1 MTSPDRDATR
11 PARLPHRSVRPA
23 LALMAVALLATV
35 GCRHADRPETA
46 AANARNEEGKT
57 AGIRPIHP
65 VKRDIRMTVVQ
76 PGTLQ
81 AFEVTPIYSRI
92 AGYVQK
98 YLYNIGDRVKA
109 GDVLIEMWVPD
120 IVEQDSQAAAEVKR
134 AEVQVRVTQ
143 SALRSAEAKL
153 ENMIARIAGAEA
165 GVKRAQ
171 ASYTRWESEYKRL
184 EQLVTQRVLDEQ
196 VRDETYRQF
205 EEAIAAREQANAMVS
220 EAKAARDQAA
230 ADLERARVNV
240 EAARR
245 SSTSPG
251 RPSVWHA

>member
-1 MTSPDRDATR
+1 MTSSDRDATR
-11 PARLPHRSVRPA
+11 PARVPDRSVHRSPA
-23 LALMAVALLATV
+23 LVALGLLLATA
-35 GCRHADRPETA
+35 GCHHADQDETPA
-46 AANARNEEGKT
+46 TKAKEGKT
-57 AGIRPIHP
+57 AGIRVIHP
-65 VKRDIRMTVVQ
+65 ARRDIRMTVVQ

-109 GDVLIEMWVPD
+109 GDVLIEMWIPD
-120 IVEQDSQAAAEVKR
+120 VVEQDSQAAAEVKR
-134 AEVQVRVTQ
+134 AEVQIRVAQ
-143 SALRSAEAKL
+143 SNLTSAEAKL
-153 ENMIARIAGAEA
+153 QTMIAQVAAAKA

-205 EEAIAAREQANAMVS
+205 EEAA
-220 EAKAARDQAA
+220 AARDQANA
-230 ADLERARVNV
+230 IVSEAEWRAT
-240 EAARR
+240 RR
-245 SSTSPG
+245 PPTSNAPALTSRPPRPSSPSTG
-251 RPSVWHA
+251 RPSASPA